1 MFSIRCNRCI
11 NLKKI
16 EKQSWKTA
24 KIEHFVSKY
33 NSKRKKEVFLL
44 MITNG
49 EGWHI
54 FQQKNY
60 QHFQEE

>member
-33 NSKRKKEVFLL
+33 NWEA
-44 MITNG
+44 I
-49 EGWHI
+49 
-54 FQQKNY
+54 NY
-60 QHFQEE
+60 S